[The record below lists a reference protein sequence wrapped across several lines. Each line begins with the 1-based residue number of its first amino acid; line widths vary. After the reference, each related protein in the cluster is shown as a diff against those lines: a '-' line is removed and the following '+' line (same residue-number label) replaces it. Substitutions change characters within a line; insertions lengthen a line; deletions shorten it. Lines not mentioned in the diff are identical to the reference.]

1 MSYVLILLLSLSS
14 LSGCMGGE
22 MEMVEDTM
30 DMMDGS
36 MEECT
41 ENNVPEWH
49 VGCEFPSFD
58 LIDQNG
64 THWNG
69 SSANDTGRWVA
80 YFSASWCTHCKPTI
94 DALDQSM
101 MSDHLLV
108 FNKHAGNDSSNM
120 TEWHLMIEEE
130 LNRSVNRP
138 FLHAPLLSSNLSV
151 TSIPHVLLIENNTI
165 LSARVVL
172 WDSAQ
177 EMRMWFNATTP
188 QSGYTQSMNSD
199 MSGME

>member
-1 MSYVLILLLSLSS
+1 
-14 LSGCMGGE
+14 MGGE

-165 LSARVVL
+165 LSARVGL

>member
-69 SSANDTGRWVA
+69 SFANDTGRWVA

-138 FLHAPLLSSNLSV
+138 FLHAPLLSANLSV
-151 TSIPHVLLIENNTI
+151 ISIPHVLLIENNTI
-165 LSARVVL
+165 LSARVGL

-177 EMRMWFNATTP
+177 EMSMWFNATTP